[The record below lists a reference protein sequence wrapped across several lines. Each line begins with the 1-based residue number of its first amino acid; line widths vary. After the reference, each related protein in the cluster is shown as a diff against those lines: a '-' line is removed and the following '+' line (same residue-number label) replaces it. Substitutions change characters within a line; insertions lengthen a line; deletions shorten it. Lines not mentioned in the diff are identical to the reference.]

1 METLKKILSYDVGLL
16 FPSYFTLVGIW
27 ILSLS
32 FFCVYLV
39 FFTLSI
45 FQIQSIITGTA
56 KTSDTSAFVYH
67 ICDVGSL
74 KTISKLYKSS
84 KTYNKELDSLSGIPG
99 NMQLKCIPNP
109 PREVE
114 YYTVSEMCTGKECNN
129 KALDAEIDEGTK
141 EKDDFE
147 QKMNREADKLSK
159 EYREN
164 NGNFQNAIKKLS
176 ALNDQKIKLEQE
188 TQNVREVIDNL
199 ELYDILFRPISA
211 LLSIKDVWRIPS
223 FIMAIWLSLAMGALG
238 SLVFIT
244 IQYLGCDQGK
254 FAKKNVAE
262 YIFRPILGALM
273 ALVMYIVIRSGQD
286 SFFLDESVAPSA
298 FIMSFVSVMSGMAS
312 ESIYKALN
320 KNIKS
325 KLGEE

>member
-1 METLKKILSYDVGLL
+1 VLNNTLIRKHGSMETVKKILSYDVGFL
-16 FPSYFTLVGIW
+16 FPSYFTLVGVW

-32 FFCVYLV
+32 ISCVYLV

-56 KTSDTSAFVYH
+56 KTADTAAFVNH
-67 ICDVGSL
+67 MCDISAL
-74 KTISKLYKSS
+74 KNFDNLSS
-84 KTYNKELDSLSGIPG
+84 MPG
-99 NMQLKCIPNP
+99 NMHLKCIPNP
-109 PREVE
+109 TREVE
-114 YYTVSEMCTGKECNN
+114 YYTVSDLCSGDYCNKTVADGIIKRTVEKNDFKSKMDSETNKESIEFEKLKRNLETVN
-129 KALDAEIDEGTK
+129 AFLEALQ
-141 EKDDFE
+141 E
-147 QKMNREADKLSK
+147 QKT
-159 EYREN
+159 
-164 NGNFQNAIKKLS
+164 
-176 ALNDQKIKLEQE
+176 KLEQE
-188 TQNVREVIDNL
+188 AKNLTEVIDNL
-199 ELYDILFRPISA
+199 GHYQILFQPISA
-211 LLSIKDVWRIPS
+211 LLSITEVWRIPT

-244 IQYLGCDQGK
+244 IQYLGCDQEK

-286 SFFLDESVAPSA
+286 SFFLDNSVTPSA

-320 KNIKS
+320 KNFKS